1 VDHLTAEIS
10 LPTALMG
17 VIAVLSPYLT
27 AFFIRC
33 NMSAKVKQV
42 ISVVVSVV
50 LALGYCLFKG
60 DITDW
65 DTFIKAVP
73 TIYMISQLTYALLL
87 KKSAEVVEAKYGVTA
102 KSEEPTAAADT
113 ENAKAADADEDSEA
127 DVNITAE
134 ELVVHVEGSEETP
147 RKG

>member
-1 VDHLTAEIS
+1 MDQVTAEIS
-10 LPTALMG
+10 LPTVLIT
-17 VIAVLSPYLT
+17 IAAALSPYLT

-33 NMSAKVKQV
+33 NMSPKFKQV

-50 LALGYCLFKG
+50 LALGYSLFKG

-73 TIYMISQLTYALLL
+73 AIYMTSQLMYALFL
-87 KKSAEVVEAKYGVTA
+87 KKSAEKVEAQYGLTA
-102 KSEEPTAAADT
+102 KSTEPTAATDEQVARA
-113 ENAKAADADEDSEA
+113 EAKADGDEEDVTAD
-127 DVNITAE
+127 
-134 ELVVHVEGSEETP
+134 ELVVHVEDP